1 MSHQGTGSKASFAS
15 FDFLDPLSEAI
26 PLSLYSEGL
35 RKTPRS
41 FHSMA
46 SKALHPPYLD
56 GLQRLLYFRLAFRF
70 GFDLFK

>member
-1 MSHQGTGSKASFAS
+1 MSRRGTGSMASFGF

-46 SKALHPPYLD
+46 SKALHPPYLH
-56 GLQRLLYFRLAFRF
+56 GSQRLLYFQLAFRF